1 MAAPDLLIEVHGEGG
16 IQTLSDKGA
25 VRSQKPIFRSFEPQ
39 FGLKVGGGGGWGCP
53 RAPSL
58 VPPLKTINSLFMFT
72 TYHLLLFS
80 EL

>member
-39 FGLKVGGGGGWGCP
+39 FGLKVGGGGVG
-53 RAPSL
+53 
-58 VPPLKTINSLFMFT
+58 VPPGP
-72 TYHLLLFS
+72 FS
-80 EL
+80 GSASENNQFLVYVHYLPSSFVL